1 MGLTKEGNMEVK
13 TGNLV
18 VFKKG
23 LYEDED
29 GAVYRVLEINGD
41 RCILELE
48 YTNMVIR
55 PQSVAMLSDLMLLE
69 GSTHE
74 GEMAL

>member
-1 MGLTKEGNMEVK
+1 MGMKIGDFA
-13 TGNLV
+13 

-23 LYEDED
+23 LYDDED
-29 GAVYRVLEINGD
+29 GAIYRVLEINGD

-48 YTNMVIR
+48 NTNMIIR

-74 GEMAL
+74 GKMAF